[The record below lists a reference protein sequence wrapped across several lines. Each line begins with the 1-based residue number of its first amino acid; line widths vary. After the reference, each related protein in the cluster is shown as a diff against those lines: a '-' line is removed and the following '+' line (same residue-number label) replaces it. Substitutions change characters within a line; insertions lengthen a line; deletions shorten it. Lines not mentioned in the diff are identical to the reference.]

1 MSTPVTPDAPAFDV
15 AIRLH
20 PQRPGVHA
28 ALGRMP
34 QPVAEAVLPSLG
46 FEPDPD
52 EPRLFTF
59 TGPEHYGQQR
69 ARAAVQALRT
79 MGHRV
84 EVEPAFDVPGSAW
97 RPSPDE
103 PDVAFGRHPDLGI
116 VAAVSDGLPIDPAPF
131 LTRAGWHHVP
141 ALDIYLA
148 PTRRHEAGIDAVA
161 ALTEPLRQG
170 RYTVA
175 VDYALAAAIRP
186 PGTGTGT
193 REHARASTSPG
204 APVRT
209 APLPPAAPSGV
220 RSR

>member
-1 MSTPVTPDAPAFDV
+1 MPTPATTTDEQAPV
-15 AIRLH
+15 LLIWRNH
-20 PQRPGVHA
+20 QRPDVYA
-28 ALGRMP
+28 ASGLLP
-34 QPVAEAVLPSLG
+34 QPVADAILPALG
-46 FEPDPD
+46 FEPDPA
-52 EPRLFTF
+52 RSGFFTL
-59 TGPEHYGQQR
+59 TDPEHNGQER
-69 ARAAVQALRT
+69 ARAAVRALRT

-84 EVEPAFDVPGSAW
+84 GTEPAFDVPGTTW

-103 PDVAFGRHPDLGI
+103 PDVAFGKHPDLGI
-116 VAAVSDGLPIDPAPF
+116 VAAVSDGLPITPAPF

-148 PTRRHEAGIDAVA
+148 PTRQHEAGIDAIA

-186 PGTGTGT
+186 PGTDT
-193 REHARASTSPG
+193 RKRVQVSPG